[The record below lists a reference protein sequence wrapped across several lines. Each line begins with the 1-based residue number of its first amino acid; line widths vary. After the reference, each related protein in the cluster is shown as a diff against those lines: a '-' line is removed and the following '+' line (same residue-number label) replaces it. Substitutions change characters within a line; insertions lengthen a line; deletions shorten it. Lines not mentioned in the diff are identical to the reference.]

1 MLMHLVGNKNDMLQN
16 IHPYHLILA
25 SGSPRRKELLA
36 GLGLPFQVRLSDD
49 ADESYPEEL
58 KGASVAHY
66 LAEKKSNACLKTA
79 NHNELIITADTLV
92 CLDDVV
98 FGKPLDRT
106 DAIRMLTALSGK
118 CHSVYTGVCLSTK
131 TKRTTFV
138 SETKVWFSEL
148 DINEIHHYVDVF
160 KPFDKAGAYGVQE
173 WIGYV
178 AVERMEGSFYNVMGL
193 PVHQLYTELKQFPQK
208 SILL

>member
-1 MLMHLVGNKNDMLQN
+1 M
-16 IHPYHLILA
+16 
-25 SGSPRRKELLA
+25 
-36 GLGLPFQVRLSDD
+36 
-49 ADESYPEEL
+49 
-58 KGASVAHY
+58 
-66 LAEKKSNACLKTA
+66 
-79 NHNELIITADTLV
+79 
-92 CLDDVV
+92 
-98 FGKPLDRT
+98 
-106 DAIRMLTALSGK
+106 
-118 CHSVYTGVCLSTK
+118 
-131 TKRTTFV
+131 